1 MICVGGELKE
11 SVGCCRVCR
20 SVLTAGFVCTS
31 ADRTSSDECLCEIGK
46 WELQGT
52 LSQLISGLPANY
64 QKRLLEQKE
73 ETCPVSWTSLWT
85 MMGVFPSFLVEHSA
99 ASSYS
104 ALLPWTE
111 VVQFLSLLLSHVP
124 ATGSH
129 ELKSHCCLLSM
140 LSVFFSRA

>member
-1 MICVGGELKE
+1 MLEENLRSLLDV
-11 SVGCCRVCR
+11 VGCVDLCSQLAS
-20 SVLTAGFVCTS
+20 SVPVP
-31 ADRTSSDECLCEIGK
+31 DRMSSDECLCEIGK

-64 QKRLLEQKE
+64 QKRLLEQEE

-104 ALLPWTE
+104 ALLP
-111 VVQFLSLLLSHVP
+111 
-124 ATGSH
+124 
-129 ELKSHCCLLSM
+129 
-140 LSVFFSRA
+140 

>member
-31 ADRTSSDECLCEIGK
+31 ADRTSSDECLCETGK

-64 QKRLLEQKE
+64 QKRLLEQEE

-104 ALLPWTE
+104 ALLP
-111 VVQFLSLLLSHVP
+111 
-124 ATGSH
+124 
-129 ELKSHCCLLSM
+129 
-140 LSVFFSRA
+140 